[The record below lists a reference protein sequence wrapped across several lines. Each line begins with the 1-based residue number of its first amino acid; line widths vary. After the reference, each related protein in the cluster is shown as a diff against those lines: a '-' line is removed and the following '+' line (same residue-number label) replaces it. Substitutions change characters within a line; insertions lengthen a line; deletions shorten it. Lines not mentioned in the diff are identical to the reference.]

1 MHTTRAYEKTC
12 VQNKTHRRKHIDEP
26 NNKNVNINQGI
37 DANSSIFPLRSL
49 DNTAHDTARV
59 IQVFQYA
66 CGGKHANLIVVL
78 SDRFSCSSIFD
89 GFRWQSNGFSQNGKV
104 QIKELRW
111 HNLSCRK
118 NKNRFVDN
126 VYCSVRKYAQTLNT
140 QHSLS
145 TRRMKAGKKNIYQI
159 YRRNYFWLIC
169 RCRSTST
176 HSAPLLLSAWC
187 WGRNSGTP
195 PTMAPLVSIQRNVL
209 VVIQFH
215 TWLALEYGKRHCN
228 ITPNLV
234 CRGLA

>member
-140 QHSLS
+140 QQLEEWK
-145 TRRMKAGKKNIYQI
+145 REKKIFIKYTDGIISDWFVDVGRQAHTAH
-159 YRRNYFWLIC
+159 
-169 RCRSTST
+169 RCCSVPGVGDETVEHHRLWHHWYPSSAMSWWWFNFT
-176 HSAPLLLSAWC
+176 HDW
-187 WGRNSGTP
+187 
-195 PTMAPLVSIQRNVL
+195 
-209 VVIQFH
+209 H
-215 TWLALEYGKRHCN
+215 
-228 ITPNLV
+228 
-234 CRGLA
+234 